1 MAGGRIDGAI
11 FVLGLLIGSALF
23 SEIFE
28 LIKPLYKSGAMGRIF
43 LNEFFGLPLG
53 MTIFLITG
61 AGLIFIV
68 CFAFLEKMIQGK
80 FGRSS

>member
-1 MAGGRIDGAI
+1 
-11 FVLGLLIGSALF
+11 
-23 SEIFE
+23 
-28 LIKPLYKSGAMGRIF
+28 MGRIF